1 MKLYLSDDGL
11 RQREVGLIDEI
22 MIILLQAYRWQKK
35 KGVFSSKI
43 E

>member
-22 MIILLQAYRWQKK
+22 MIILYYKRIDGKK
-35 KGVFSSKI
+35 KGVFSKI

>member
-22 MIILLQAYRWQKK
+22 MIILYYKRIDGKK
-35 KGVFSSKI
+35 KRVFSKI